1 MDIEDT
7 TDWLGIPTPLETCQ
21 QHIAMLED
29 EVQELTRQLRESRHR
44 VFKLVEMHA
53 EVSKERDKLRAEDEK
68 NKNTMSNLY
77 LENSKLGNTVNSM
90 KIIRAQNDHLRREL
104 SELKMTAAEKKREL
118 AAKGEI

>member
-29 EVQELTRQLRESRHR
+29 EVQELTRQLRESRQR
-44 VFKLVEMHA
+44 VFKLVEMYA

-68 NKNTMSNLY
+68 NKNKMSELY
-77 LENSKLGNTVNSM
+77 LKNSELGNTINSL
-90 KIIRAQNDHLRREL
+90 KIVKAQNDQLHREL
-104 SELKMTAAEKKREL
+104 SELRSRP
-118 AAKGEI
+118 